1 MKYFEVTFTTQ
12 PCNETVNDIVSALAG
27 EIGFESFVEWEEGV
41 QAYIQQSL
49 FDKEALAQMVANFQL
64 PDTQITYTIQES
76 EDIDW
81 IEEWE

>member
-12 PCNETVNDIVSALAG
+12 PCNEMVNDIVSALAG

-49 FDKEALAQMVANFQL
+49 FDKEALAEMVTNFPL
-64 PDTQITYTIQES
+64 PDTQISYSIG
-76 EDIDW
+76 
-81 IEEWE
+81 